1 MNIFSKNDRK
11 DAGFLAGFYLGF
23 ISTDDYFCQLFGVH
37 MISNVDCTRLAMPSE
52 SDDSQRDPDLKRKAW
67 LAVFGIST
75 LFWIGIALLVWT
87 YWG

>member
-1 MNIFSKNDRK
+1 
-11 DAGFLAGFYLGF
+11 
-23 ISTDDYFCQLFGVH
+23 

-52 SDDSQRDPDLKRKAW
+52 SDESQRDPDLKRKAW

-87 YWG
+87 FWG